1 MNQSNKKKYRRL
13 CQIKVL
19 LTIWLIN
26 QFETKDFQ
34 VLIDPSLIFLLIVF
48 ANSLNPH
55 LLTKV

>member
-34 VLIDPSLIFLLIVF
+34 VLIDPSLIFLLMVF